1 MNPLDFDALLSQ
13 LWFQFLL
20 VGLCRA
26 RHLDGSQPQM
36 DVISPYSQEAT
47 HLPIL
52 VYFHGG
58 GWSSG
63 DKKLLEN
70 LLRIGVSTR
79 IAFRDAGRFLPRM
92 AQPVLSLTALS
103 PDDA

>member
-1 MNPLDFDALLSQ
+1 MNPLDFDARLSQ
-13 LWFQFLL
+13 LWFLL

-26 RHLDGSQPQM
+26 RHLDGSQPPM
-36 DVISPYSQEAT
+36 DVISPYSQETT

-63 DKKLLEN
+63 DKKLPEN
-70 LLRIGVSTR
+70 LLRISVSTR
-79 IAFRDAGRFLPRM
+79 IAFRDAGRFLTRM
-92 AQPVLSLTALS
+92 AQPVLSLTAFS